1 MALLR
6 PLEQQFE
13 AETVTKIRLLI
24 EAFRALEVPAGPG
37 RYYMS
42 EIARSLEAGL
52 LLAAIE
58 LSASLLELVVR
69 ELVARLQE
77 QNADPRHEF
86 GPHLGA
92 RSRRLDLEYD
102 RHSMFTQ
109 LLDKLES
116 SSVVKSEDAALVRK
130 FYKETRIPLHHGLPG
145 RYVSRSQ
152 QRPTNDL
159 IAVLSVA
166 SRHSFEQALE
176 QRAIEELGRVV
187 NFLAVYGCA

>member
-24 EAFRALEVPAGPG
+24 EAFRALDVPAGPG

-77 QNADPRHEF
+77 QNADPHQEF
-86 GPHLGA
+86 GPYFGA
-92 RSRRLDLEYD
+92 STRRLDLEYD
-102 RHSMFTQ
+102 RRLMFTQ

-145 RYVSRSQ
+145 RYVSGSQ
-152 QRPTNDL
+152 ASPSNDL

-166 SRHSFEQALE
+166 SLHSFEEALE
-176 QRAIEELGRVV
+176 QRAIKELDCVV
-187 NFLAVYGCA
+187 NFIAAYDCG